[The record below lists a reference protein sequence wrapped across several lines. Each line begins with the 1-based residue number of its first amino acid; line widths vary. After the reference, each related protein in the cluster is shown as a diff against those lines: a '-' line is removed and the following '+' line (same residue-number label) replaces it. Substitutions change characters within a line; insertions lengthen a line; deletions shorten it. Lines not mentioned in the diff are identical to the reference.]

1 MKMIMI
7 FALLLPAMSFASGLQ
22 EEGGALKPECVKK
35 IQAVAQSK
43 LLLAVT
49 KQRDIKRYAAAAQ
62 TVTEYKVSSLDK
74 YNLQSLD
81 TATPMMMI
89 NIEAPVSSRVASFS
103 FMISAEVDD
112 SCEIIKI
119 QDDVSVQANNVYNEN
134 Y

>member
-22 EEGGALKPECVKK
+22 EEGGGLQAACVKK
-35 IQAVAQSK
+35 IQAAAQSK

-49 KQRDIKRYAAAAQ
+49 KQRDIKRYASEAQ

-74 YNLQSLD
+74 YNMESLN
-81 TATPMMMI
+81 TTPMMMI
-89 NIEAPVSSRVASFS
+89 NIEAPVSPRVASFS

-112 SCEIIKI
+112 SCEVIKM
-119 QDDVSVQANNVYNEN
+119 QDVSVQANNVYYQN
-134 Y
+134 